1 MSWKLHGTPGSLY
14 TGKARS
20 YLVKQRIAFENR
32 AAGEHRFREEL
43 VPRLGRWIIPV
54 LEGSDGTLVQDGSDI
69 IAHFEAKGG
78 TRYPAYPT
86 TPLHALIGQIFE
98 LFGGEGL
105 LRPAMHYRWNF
116 DEVNKAFLSIDFA
129 STLAPTGAPD
139 DVQAGIFAMASA
151 RMRKAM
157 ASFGVTP
164 ESVPSVEA
172 SYAEFLRLFN
182 AHLAGSP
189 YLLGGRPTIG
199 DYGLIAPLYAHLA
212 RDPYPARLMQQTAH
226 RVWRWTERMNRADHD
241 AGEYGDVP
249 DALFTTDAVP
259 ETLKALLRFVAEDYL
274 PEVRA
279 FVQYTN
285 EWLAARPELVAGT
298 NGLDRI
304 QDRVIGTTGFS
315 WRGHEIRVAVMPYRL
330 YLLQK
335 VQDVADRAPPAARA
349 SIDALL
355 AETGLAELL
364 TLRTTRRVVRANHLE
379 VWSAPVA
386 QGHGPAGA

>member
-1 MSWKLHGTPGSLY
+1 MTYRLHGTPGSLY

-20 YLVKQRIAFENR
+20 YLVKQRIPFENR
-32 AAGEHRFREEL
+32 AAGEHRFREEI
-43 VPRLGRWIIPV
+43 VPKLGRWIIPV
-54 LEGSDGTLVQDGSDI
+54 LEGADGTLVQDGSDI

-78 TRYPAYPT
+78 TRYPAYPS

-116 DEVNKAFLSIDFA
+116 DEVNKAFLSIDF
-129 STLAPTGAPD
+129 SSSLAPTGAPD
-139 DVQAGIFAMASA
+139 DVQAGIFAMAST

-164 ESVPSVEA
+164 ESIPAVEA

-212 RDPYPARLMQQTAH
+212 RDPYPSRLMQQTAH

-249 DALFTTDAVP
+249 ETLFADDGVP
-259 ETLKALLRFVAEDYL
+259 DTLKALLRFVAEDYL

-279 FVQYTN
+279 FVQHTN
-285 EWLAARPELVAGT
+285 EWLAAHPDIKPGT
-298 NGLDRI
+298 NGLERI
-304 QDRVIGTTGFS
+304 QDRVIGVTSFQ
-315 WRGHEIRVAVMPYRL
+315 WRGHELRVAVMPYRL

-335 VQDVADRAPPAARA
+335 IQDAADQAAPDARVH
-349 SIDALL
+349 IDRLL
-355 AETGLAELL
+355 ADTGLADIL
-364 TLRTTRRVVRANHLE
+364 TLRTQRRILRSNHLE
-379 VWSAPVA
+379 VWGEPQILSETKR
-386 QGHGPAGA
+386 

>member
-20 YLVKQRIAFENR
+20 YLIKQQIPFENR
-32 AAGEHRFREEL
+32 AAGEHRFREEI
-43 VPRLGRWIIPV
+43 VPKLGRWIIPV
-54 LEGSDGTLVQDGSDI
+54 LEGADGTLVQDGSDI

-78 TRYPAYPT
+78 ARYPAYPS

-116 DEVNKAFLSIDFA
+116 DEVNKAFLSIDF
-129 STLAPTGAPD
+129 SSSLAPTGAPD
-139 DVQAGIFAMASA
+139 DVQAGIFAMAST

-164 ESVPSVEA
+164 ESIPAVEA
-172 SYAEFLRLFN
+172 SYAEFLHLFN

-226 RVWRWTERMNRADHD
+226 NVWRWTERMNRADHD

-249 DALFTTDAVP
+249 ETLFADDGVP
-259 ETLKALLRFVAEDYL
+259 ETLRALLGFIAEDYL

-279 FVQYTN
+279 FVQYAN
-285 EWLAARPELVAGT
+285 EWLAARPDIVPGT
-298 NGLDRI
+298 NGLERT
-304 QDRVIGTTGFS
+304 QDRVIGTTSFQ
-315 WRGHEIRVAVMPYRL
+315 WRGHELRVAVMPYRL

-335 VQDVADRAPPAARA
+335 IQDVVDKSPADARGA
-349 SIDALL
+349 MTRLL
-355 AETGLAELL
+355 AETGLSELL
-364 TLRTTRRVVRANHLE
+364 TLRTTRQVLRVNHLE
-379 VWSAPVA
+379 VWGTP
-386 QGHGPAGA
+386 